1 MIISCSRRTDI
12 PAFYSGWFFN
22 RLGEGFVGVRN
33 PVNPKQVRRISLAPA
48 DVGCFVFWT
57 KNPAPMMD
65 RLDRLERYNFYFQF
79 TLTPYGRDI
88 EPNLPP
94 KTQIIDTFRNLSDR
108 IGKKRNIW
116 RYDPIIFSKEMTIE
130 YHVEQYARLA
140 GRLAGYT
147 EKCVISFLD
156 SYRHLQNKMSAFH
169 IQMPDEAQM
178 RVLAKKI
185 SKIAAGHRIKVE
197 TCAESSHL
205 ADIGV
210 DHGKCID
217 DRLISELTGINL
229 KLEKDKHQ
237 RELCGC
243 VTSVDIGEYNTCC
256 HLCSYCYANVSV
268 QKVER
273 NRLLHDAQSP
283 LLTGAA
289 RDINIMSKTENQAG
303 SSEKPSSGKHA
314 KGDKHDQQKE
324 SRG

>member
-12 PAFYSGWFFN
+12 PAFYSDWFFN
-22 RLGEGFVGVRN
+22 RLDEGFAGVRN
-33 PVNPKQVRRISLAPA
+33 PVNPRQVRRISLAPA
-48 DVGCFVFWT
+48 DVECFVFWT

-65 RLDRLERYNFYFQF
+65 RLERLQRFNFYFQF
-79 TLTPYGRDI
+79 TLTPYGVDI

-94 KTQIIDTFRNLSDR
+94 KSQILDEFRNLSDR
-108 IGKKRNIW
+108 IGKKRIIW
-116 RYDPIIFSKEMTIE
+116 RYDPIIFSQEMTFE
-130 YHVEQYARLA
+130 YHVEQFACLA

-156 SYRHLQNKMSAFH
+156 SYRHMQNKMSALH
-169 IQMPDEAQM
+169 IRMPDEAQM
-178 RVLAKKI
+178 RGLAKEI
-185 SKIAAGHRIKVE
+185 SKIAAGHRMKVE
-197 TCAESSHL
+197 TCAEQIDLSDL
-205 ADIGV
+205 GV
-210 DHGKCID
+210 EHGKCID

-243 VTSVDIGEYNTCC
+243 VTSVDIGEYNTCR

-283 LLTGAA
+283 LLIGAA
-289 RDINIMSKTENQAG
+289 RDINMMSRTDNQAG
-303 SSEKPSSGKHA
+303 SPENPSSGKHA
-314 KGDKHDQQKE
+314 KGDNHDQQKE